1 MGASTRR
8 PTRART
14 RPAAACALA
23 LALAAAAT
31 ACADPE
37 SRPAPAP
44 RTSTNSPRPQAT
56 SPVQLCFNLIS
67 YWAEQDLLGS
77 KWAGLDWEQKGLSNQ
92 QYEIYDEVVRAARAE
107 RKRHGTAAARELIRQ
122 ETLRRCTD
130 ERGATHSSEN
140 WRPPS

>member
-1 MGASTRR
+1 MGAATRR
-8 PTRART
+8 STRARP
-14 RPAAACALA
+14 RPAAAWALA
-23 LALAAAAT
+23 LTLTAAAT
-31 ACADPE
+31 ACAGPQ

-44 RTSTNSPRPQAT
+44 RTSANRPTAQAT
-56 SPVQLCFNLIS
+56 SPVRLCFDLIS

-92 QYEIYDEVVRAARAE
+92 QYEIYDDIVRSARAE
-107 RKRHGTAAARELIRQ
+107 RKRRGTAAAKELIRQ